1 MVVAKA
7 KPGVPG
13 ARDYIGNA
21 DGAALAPRAG
31 TNVWIKCAIKYS
43 GKSLW
48 DNGSWGQRD
57 MRGKPGS
64 LSVHATGRAMDLS
77 YRYITDKNK
86 GVPTGRKTSLE
97 FINKVV
103 ANANA
108 LGVQCILDY
117 FPKPFG
123 RGWRCDRQAWSSY
136 SKPDIS
142 GAPGGD
148 WWHVEITPAMA
159 DNPQAVEAAFLLVFG
174 DNPPTA

>member
-1 MVVAKA
+1 MTVAKA

-31 TNVWIKCAIKYS
+31 TNAWIKCAIKYS

-77 YRYITDKNK
+77 YRYMADKNK

-108 LGVQCILDY
+108 LGIQAILDY
-117 FPKPFG
+117 FPKDFG
-123 RGWRCDRQAWSSY
+123 RGWRCDRQAWSKY
-136 SKPDIS
+136 SKPEIH

-148 WWHVEITPAMA
+148 WWHVEISPTMA